1 MKDVAGF
8 LLIEDQRQNLG
19 LVMQSGPSSA
29 KRRTRFRGENLR
41 GVFFTL
47 IEQRIA
53 VIGDASGFAAESKG
67 LTFVG
72 LANR

>member
-1 MKDVAGF
+1 M
-8 LLIEDQRQNLG
+8 
-19 LVMQSGPSSA
+19 
-29 KRRTRFRGENLR
+29 
-41 GVFFTL
+41 L

-53 VIGDASGFAAESKG
+53 VMGDASGFDAESKG

>member
-1 MKDVAGF
+1 MVDVSTQ
-8 LLIEDQRQNLG
+8 LQSQNLG

-53 VIGDASGFAAESKG
+53 VSGDARGIGFAAESKE